1 MIFMHKDQ
9 PIAEVSV
16 NSGRFSVYKLLSD
29 RELPVGTITQTRQLL
44 ELSLSNWYSSR
55 AIPGLRQ
62 SLDRIERALGCSVF
76 DALVRSMGVS
86 LTDCY
91 WFRPDG
97 MESLTWKDV
106 NYHDNGFSEDLAAV
120 IIHGADGPVV
130 DFRLPDLTT
139 DGALQKGWVLLDG
152 MPVLVKFGDFG
163 DHAMGKNLLSA
174 NEVATY
180 RIAQEMQIDCV
191 EYFPL
196 KIGNTEA
203 VVSGCPCFITDPN
216 SEFVSAIQIGRK
228 MNRVGSLSLYHTLS
242 GMGFRQELDEML
254 VFDHLIHNTDRHEK
268 NFGFIRDAET
278 LKIERFAPLFDNGS
292 SFAWNCSLSSSH
304 SPETKPFCET
314 REAQLALV
322 QRIPD
327 IPDPAFVR
335 GILLEVYE
343 QFEIPEIRYQI
354 ATEDLKR
361 SYAMLSERIRSETI
375 SLAGSSVPGQSQ
387 TEEEPER

>member
-1 MIFMHKDQ
+1 MIFMHKDK

-16 NSGRFSVYKLLSD
+16 NSGRFSVYKLLSNQ
-29 RELPVGTITQTRQLL
+29 ELPVGTMTQTRQLL

-120 IIHGADGPVV
+120 IIHGADDPVV

-174 NEVATY
+174 NEVAAY

-242 GMGFRQELDEML
+242 GMRDFNAWIPAVDTGGQNCDSIRTL
-254 VFDHLIHNTDRHEK
+254 
-268 NFGFIRDAET
+268 GSFIPR
-278 LKIERFAPLFDNGS
+278 R
-292 SFAWNCSLSSSH
+292 
-304 SPETKPFCET
+304 
-314 REAQLALV
+314 
-322 QRIPD
+322 
-327 IPDPAFVR
+327 
-335 GILLEVYE
+335 ILLDNRARR
-343 QFEIPEIRYQI
+343 QR
-354 ATEDLKR
+354 KR
-361 SYAMLSERIRSETI
+361 RCGNFIYSGKLQLFGGRLRLRLAEMERKI
-375 SLAGSSVPGQSQ
+375 
-387 TEEEPER
+387 